1 MSIVDYPAKQA
12 YQRGLKWLVG
22 SAVFAVV
29 GVGGVLGY
37 DIIQNRPPA
46 PISAEVIPVKLG
58 DVENRINEGGILELG
73 GQRSIKSP
81 EDGAVENILVQ
92 VGDRVTQG
100 QQLMSLRN
108 PNQQTI
114 LQKKQL
120 DIQKQEIIVERHR
133 QEVTEAEEQLAA
145 AQRQLQIDQAQY
157 QQELASK
164 KAVKDLTIQRL
175 ESQVNRN
182 RQKVEEAEIE
192 LAAAEEKLASSRE
205 LLERG
210 FVAQQE
216 IERGEESV
224 RQQTTALRNA
234 KHDLNTTLMELASAK
249 AELITVSTTVNTS
262 PVVESEI
269 RLRQAKTTLRQ
280 SLSELERLQIEYQE
294 EALKL
299 QNFVITSPINGVVL
313 NINVKAGD
321 GLNRGH
327 DLITLG
333 DPNQEIVRLQLST
346 LNAVQV
352 RQNQLA
358 RITEIGPNPEVFIGR
373 VDQVDLATRQSE
385 GNQDSGSGQASVF
398 ATVKL
403 DRPTGRLIPGSPVS
417 VEIVLNQRENVVVLN
432 TELIQRDRDS
442 RYVWVLDDNNTAQKQ
457 PVTLGLEGLIEVEIT
472 SGLNSGDLVISPPFN
487 QSLEPGKV
495 IVHEPQ

>member
-12 YQRGLKWLVG
+12 YHRGLKWIIG
-22 SAVFAVV
+22 SALFAVV
-29 GVGGVLGY
+29 GVGGVWSY
-37 DIIQNRPPA
+37 DLIQNRPPA
-46 PISAEVIPVKLG
+46 PISAEVIPVQLG
-58 DVENRINEGGILELG
+58 DVENRINEGGILQLG

-81 EDGAVENILVQ
+81 EEGAVENILVQ
-92 VGDRVTQG
+92 VGDHVTQG
-100 QQLMSLRN
+100 QQLMTLRN

-120 DIQKQEIIVERHR
+120 EIHKQEITVERHR
-133 QEVTEAEEQLAA
+133 QEVAEAQEQLTG

-157 QQELASK
+157 QQEFASQK
-164 KAVKDLTIQRL
+164 TVQDLKIQRL
-175 ESQVNRN
+175 EAQVNRY

-234 KHDLNTTLMELASAK
+234 QHDLNTTLMELASAQ

-262 PVVESEI
+262 SVVESEI
-269 RLRQAKTTLRQ
+269 RLRQAQSTLRQ
-280 SLSELERLQIEYQE
+280 SLSELKRLQIEYQE

-299 QNFVITSPINGVVL
+299 QNFVITSPLDGVVL
-313 NINVKAGD
+313 NINVREGD
-321 GLNRGH
+321 GLSRGQ

-346 LNAVQV
+346 INAVQV
-352 RQNQLA
+352 RQNQLV
-358 RITEIGPNPEVFIGR
+358 RVTEIGPNPEVFTGR
-373 VDQVDLATRQSE
+373 VYQVDLATRQSE
-385 GNQDSGSGQASVF
+385 GNQDSGSGQASVL
-398 ATVKL
+398 ASVKL

-417 VEIVLNQRENVVVLN
+417 VEIVLNKRENVVVLN
-432 TELIQRDRDS
+432 TELIQRERNS
-442 RYVWVLDDNNTAQKQ
+442 HYVWVLDDNNTAQKQ
-457 PVTLGLEGLIEVEIT
+457 PVTLGLEGLLQVEIT
-472 SGLNSGDLVISPPFN
+472 SGLNSGDLVISPPIN
-487 QSLEPGKV
+487 QPLEPGRL
-495 IVHEPQ
+495 IIYEPR